1 MKSKNEPALLIIF
14 GGTGDLA
21 KKKLSAALY
30 NIFKDEKISENFAI
44 LSIGRKEISKDD
56 YKNMIKEGIENSLNS
71 NIKSKDW
78 ESFEEKIFYYSLEFN
93 KGEDY
98 KSLEKYISELE
109 EKFDTKG
116 NRLYYFAVSP
126 EYFSVIANNLK
137 QENMI
142 NQETGW
148 KRVIIEKPFGKD
160 LKTAQELNKELSEIF
175 KEENTFRI
183 DHYLGKEMIQN
194 MMVIRFANAIFEPL
208 WSAEHID
215 NVQLIV
221 SEEEGVGSRGEYYDS
236 SGAIRDMVQN
246 HLLQLLALVTMEK
259 PSDINPE
266 SIRKEKVK
274 VIKSI
279 SVLDKEDLKK
289 HIVLGQYSGYKN
301 EDKVNEDSTTET
313 FVALK
318 IFLKHEKWRGVPFYL
333 MTGKRLKE
341 KFAGIIIEFKANKD
355 KESNLLYPEVTP
367 NILFI
372 KIQPEEGISLTLNA
386 KKPATEEE
394 ITSVSMDFC
403 QSCMLGYNSPQAY
416 EKLLLDAIKGDH
428 TRFTR
433 WDEVEYAWKF
443 IDELISCCTRDKNI
457 IEEYEQG
464 SNGPEGAKKLLE
476 RDNRRWWK
484 E

>member
-1 MKSKNEPALLIIF
+1 
-14 GGTGDLA
+14 
-21 KKKLSAALY
+21 
-30 NIFKDEKISENFAI
+30 
-44 LSIGRKEISKDD
+44 
-56 YKNMIKEGIENSLNS
+56 
-71 NIKSKDW
+71 
-78 ESFEEKIFYYSLEFN
+78 
-93 KGEDY
+93 
-98 KSLEKYISELE
+98 
-109 EKFDTKG
+109 
-116 NRLYYFAVSP
+116 
-126 EYFSVIANNLK
+126 
-137 QENMI
+137 
-142 NQETGW
+142 
-148 KRVIIEKPFGKD
+148 
-160 LKTAQELNKELSEIF
+160 
-175 KEENTFRI
+175 
-183 DHYLGKEMIQN
+183 MIQN

-464 SNGPEGAKKLLE
+464 SNSPEGAKKLLE